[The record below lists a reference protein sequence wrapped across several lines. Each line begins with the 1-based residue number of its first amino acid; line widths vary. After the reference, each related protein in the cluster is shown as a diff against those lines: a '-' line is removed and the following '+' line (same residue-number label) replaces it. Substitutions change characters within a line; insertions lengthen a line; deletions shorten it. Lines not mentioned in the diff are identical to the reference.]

1 MNPKETITRK
11 ISSNLSDKERQ
22 KKKYIEIGQE
32 YKTKRIALGITQN
45 ELAKMMGISPVT
57 IRNFE
62 KGKSSAWRNLVE
74 TSYIAHLKLIT
85 IKRNKVLQN
94 I

>member
-1 MNPKETITRK
+1 MNQKETITRK
-11 ISSNLSDKERQ
+11 ISSNLSDKEQQ
-22 KKKYIEIGQE
+22 KKHIEIGQD
-32 YKTKRIALGITQN
+32 YKSKRIALGITQN

-94 I
+94 M

>member
-1 MNPKETITRK
+1 MNQRDTITRK
-11 ISSNLSDKERQ
+11 ISSNLSDKEQQ
-22 KKKYIEIGQE
+22 KKHIEIGQD
-32 YKTKRIALGITQN
+32 YKSKRIALGITQN

-62 KGKSSAWRNLVE
+62 KGKNSAWRNLVE

-85 IKRNKVLQN
+85 VKRNKVLQK

>member
-1 MNPKETITRK
+1 MNQRDTITRK
-11 ISSNLSDKERQ
+11 ISSNLSDKEQQ
-22 KKKYIEIGQE
+22 KKHIEIGQD
-32 YKTKRIALGITQN
+32 YKSKRIALGITQN

-62 KGKSSAWRNLVE
+62 KGKNSAWRNLVE

-85 IKRNKVLQN
+85 VKRNKILQN

>member
-11 ISSNLSDKERQ
+11 ISSNLSDKEQQ
-22 KKKYIEIGQE
+22 KKHIEIGQD
-32 YKTKRIALGITQN
+32 YKSKRIALGITQN

-94 I
+94 M

>member
-1 MNPKETITRK
+1 MNPKDTITRK
-11 ISSNLSDKERQ
+11 ISSNLSDKEQQ
-22 KKKYIEIGQE
+22 KKHIEIGQD
-32 YKTKRIALGITQN
+32 YKSKRIALGITQN

-94 I
+94 M

>member
-1 MNPKETITRK
+1 MNQRDTITRK
-11 ISSNLSDKERQ
+11 ISSNLSDKEQQ
-22 KKKYIEIGQE
+22 KKHIEIGQD
-32 YKTKRIALGITQN
+32 YKSKRIALGITQN

-62 KGKSSAWRNLVE
+62 KGKNSAWRNLVE

-85 IKRNKVLQN
+85 VKRNTVLQN

>member
-1 MNPKETITRK
+1 MNPKDTITRK
-11 ISSNLSDKERQ
+11 ISSNLSDKEQQ
-22 KKKYIEIGQE
+22 KKHIEIGQD
-32 YKTKRIALGITQN
+32 YKSKRIALGITQN

-74 TSYIAHLKLIT
+74 TSTYSPTLPLESIP
-85 IKRNKVLQN
+85 
-94 I
+94 

>member
-1 MNPKETITRK
+1 MNQRDRITRK
-11 ISSNLSDKERQ
+11 ISSNLSDKEQQ
-22 KKKYIEIGQE
+22 KKHIEIGQD
-32 YKTKRIALGITQN
+32 YKSKRIALGITQN

-62 KGKSSAWRNLVE
+62 KGKNSAWRNLVE

-85 IKRNKVLQN
+85 VKRNKVLQN

>member
-1 MNPKETITRK
+1 MNQRDTITRK
-11 ISSNLSDKERQ
+11 ISSNLSDKEQQ
-22 KKKYIEIGQE
+22 KKHIEIGQD
-32 YKTKRIALGITQN
+32 YKSKRIALGITQN

-62 KGKSSAWRNLVE
+62 KGKNSAWRNLVE

-85 IKRNKVLQN
+85 VKRNKILQN
-94 I
+94 K

>member
-1 MNPKETITRK
+1 MNPKDTITRK
-11 ISSNLSDKERQ
+11 ISSNLSDKEQQ
-22 KKKYIEIGQE
+22 KKHIEIGQD
-32 YKTKRIALGITQN
+32 YKSKRIALGITQN

-85 IKRNKVLQN
+85 VKRNKILQN

>member
-1 MNPKETITRK
+1 MNQRHTITRK
-11 ISSNLSDKERQ
+11 ISSNLSDKEQQ
-22 KKKYIEIGQE
+22 KKHIEIGQD
-32 YKTKRIALGITQN
+32 YKSKRIALGITQN

-62 KGKSSAWRNLVE
+62 KGKNSAWRNLVE

-85 IKRNKVLQN
+85 VKRNKVLQN

>member
-1 MNPKETITRK
+1 MNQRDTITRK
-11 ISSNLSDKERQ
+11 ISSNLSDKEQQ
-22 KKKYIEIGQE
+22 KKHIEIGQD
-32 YKTKRIALGITQN
+32 YKSKRIALGITQN

-62 KGKSSAWRNLVE
+62 KGKNSAWRNLVE

-94 I
+94 M

>member
-1 MNPKETITRK
+1 MNPKDTITRK
-11 ISSNLSDKERQ
+11 ISSNLSDKEQQ
-22 KKKYIEIGQE
+22 KKHIEIGQD
-32 YKTKRIALGITQN
+32 YKSKRIALGITQN

-62 KGKSSAWRNLVE
+62 KGKNSAWRNLVE

-94 I
+94 M

>member
-11 ISSNLSDKERQ
+11 ISSNLSDKEQQ
-22 KKKYIEIGQE
+22 KKHIEIGQD
-32 YKTKRIALGITQN
+32 YKSKRIALGITQN

-74 TSYIAHLKLIT
+74 TSYIAISNSSL
-85 IKRNKVLQN
+85 
-94 I
+94 

>member
-1 MNPKETITRK
+1 MNQRDTITRK
-11 ISSNLSDKERQ
+11 ISSNLSDKEQQ
-22 KKKYIEIGQE
+22 KKHIEIGQD
-32 YKTKRIALGITQN
+32 YKSKRIALGITQN

-62 KGKSSAWRNLVE
+62 KGKNSAWRNLVE

-85 IKRNKVLQN
+85 VKRNKVLQN

>member
-1 MNPKETITRK
+1 MNQRDTITRK
-11 ISSNLSDKERQ
+11 ISSNLSDKEQQ
-22 KKKYIEIGQE
+22 KKHIEIVQDN
-32 YKTKRIALGITQN
+32 KSKRIALGITQN

-62 KGKSSAWRNLVE
+62 KGKNSAWRNLVE

-85 IKRNKVLQN
+85 VKRNKVLQN

>member
-1 MNPKETITRK
+1 MNQRDTITRK
-11 ISSNLSDKERQ
+11 ISSNLSDKEQQ
-22 KKKYIEIGQE
+22 KKKHIEIGQD
-32 YKTKRIALGITQN
+32 YKSKRIALGITQN

-62 KGKSSAWRNLVE
+62 KGKNSAWRNLVE

-85 IKRNKVLQN
+85 VKRNKGLQN
-94 I
+94 M

>member
-1 MNPKETITRK
+1 MNQRDTITRK
-11 ISSNLSDKERQ
+11 ISSNLSDKEQQ
-22 KKKYIEIGQE
+22 KKHIEIGQD
-32 YKTKRIALGITQN
+32 YKSKRIALGITQN